1 MVDENA
7 NLLKEIYKATKMGL
21 KATQLIIPKVHDE
34 PLREQ
39 IERQGED
46 YKGIAVKAESMLKK
60 TGEKPHSKC
69 EIKEAMLWGAVQM
82 NTIVNKKP
90 THIAEIMISGTTM
103 GIIDMTKKLNELDT
117 ADAGSKKL
125 AEEFIQNQQK
135 SIDELKKHL

>member
-21 KATQLIIPKVHDE
+21 KATQMIIPKVHDE

-46 YKGIAVKAESMLKK
+46 YKGMAVKAESMLKNA
-60 TGEKPHSKC
+60 GETPHSGD
-69 EIKEAMLWGAVQM
+69 EIKEAMLWGSVQL
-82 NTIVNKKP
+82 NTIINKKP

>member
-21 KATQLIIPKVHDE
+21 KATQMIIPKVHDE

-46 YKGIAVKAESMLKK
+46 YKGTAVKAESMLKK
-60 TGEKPHSKC
+60 VGEKPHSED
-69 EIKEAMLWGAVQM
+69 EIKEAMLWGSVQV

-90 THIAEIMISGTTM
+90 AHIAEIMISGTTM
-103 GIIDMTKKLNELDT
+103 GIIDMTKKLNELDS